1 MYNNSVTFQT
11 TWGTT
16 RLKHHF
22 IDNESHIQ
30 SPIRSLNPKT
40 KIVTLIGVVLIIV
53 TTPVVKMGIISLFSL
68 YFVIALIMILVSNVP
83 VTFFIRRLI
92 IVLPFVLVAVIAV
105 PFVHDD
111 TIIASIPLGFTTL
124 NISQNGVLIVINV
137 LSKSILSILFLSF
150 LISTTPFSDLILGFK
165 ELRLPYFLSDAL
177 SFMYQYLFILIDEA
191 EKITRARDARL
202 YGGRWIWHA
211 NTIGYI
217 IGAIFVRS
225 IERGERTFLAMKA
238 RGYDTRLLN
247 KKTDKLKANDY
258 FFGII
263 VLFASIAIRAYGI
276 WAA

>member
-1 MYNNSVTFQT
+1 M
-11 TWGTT
+11 
-16 RLKHHF
+16 KHHF

-30 SPIRSLNPKT
+30 SPMRSLNPKT

-53 TTPVVKMGIISLFSL
+53 TTPVVEMGVISLFLL
-68 YFVIALIMILVSNVP
+68 YFAIALTIILISNVP
-83 VTFFIRRLI
+83 ISFFVKRFV
-92 IVLPFVLVAVIAV
+92 IVLPFVLVAVIAA
-105 PFVHDD
+105 PFVHGD
-111 TIIASIPLGFTTL
+111 IVFASIPLGFTTINL
-124 NISQNGVLIVINV
+124 SQKGVLIVINV

-150 LISTTPFSDLILGFK
+150 LISTTPFSELILGLK
-165 ELRLPYFLSDAL
+165 ELKLPYFLSDAL
-177 SFMYQYLFILIDEA
+177 SFMYQYIFILTDEA

-238 RGYDTRLLN
+238 RGYDTRLIN
-247 KKTDKLKANDY
+247 KKTDKLRANDY

-263 VLFASIAIRAYGI
+263 VLFVSIVIRIYGV
-276 WAA
+276 WGT

>member
-1 MYNNSVTFQT
+1 
-11 TWGTT
+11 
-16 RLKHHF
+16 LKHHF
-22 IDNESHIQ
+22 IDNESHIH

-53 TTPVVKMGIISLFSL
+53 TTPVVEMGIISLFSL
-68 YFVIALIMILVSNVP
+68 YFVIALAMILVSNVP
-83 VTFFIRRLI
+83 ISFFIRRLI
-92 IVLPFVLVAVIAV
+92 IVLPFILVAVIAA
-105 PFVHDD
+105 PFVHGDVV
-111 TIIASIPLGFTTL
+111 IASIPLGFTTL
-124 NISQNGVLIVINV
+124 NISQKGVLIVINV
-137 LSKSILSILFLSF
+137 FSKSILSILFLSF
-150 LISTTPFSDLILGFK
+150 LISTTPFSDLILGLK

-177 SFMYQYLFILIDEA
+177 SIMYQYLFILTDEA

-211 NTIGYI
+211 NTIGYM

-225 IERGERTFLAMKA
+225 IERGERTFLSMKA
-238 RGYDTRLLN
+238 RGYDTRFIN
-247 KKTDKLKANDY
+247 RKTDKLKANDY